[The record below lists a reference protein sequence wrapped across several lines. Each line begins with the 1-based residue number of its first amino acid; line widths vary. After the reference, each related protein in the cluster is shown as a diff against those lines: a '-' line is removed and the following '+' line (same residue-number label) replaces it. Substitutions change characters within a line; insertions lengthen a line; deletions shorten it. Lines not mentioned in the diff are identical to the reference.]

1 MNTAAFESQLR
12 QDGFLDVETRSL
24 KSDVSVP
31 VHTHAFEVRALVLS
45 GELTLGIAGKQQTC
59 RAGDTFTMPAH
70 CEHSE
75 LYGPQGVT
83 YLVGRKHPPA

>member
-12 QDGFLDVETRSL
+12 QDGFLDIETRSL
-24 KSDVSVP
+24 KPDLCVP
-31 VHTHAFEVRALVLS
+31 VHSHPFEVRALVLS
-45 GELTLGIAGKQQTC
+45 GELTLGIDGRQQTW